1 MGLYVSTSGGG
12 REGRRKVG
20 TKQGGAS
27 CRELSEEDQVLSY
40 CVTYQVPGG
49 GREMEGCGSIGKGWM
64 AGETG
69 RLGFLF

>member
-27 CRELSEEDQVLSY
+27 WRELPEDQVLSC

-49 GREMEGCGSIGKGWM
+49 GREMAGGGSTGKAWI
-64 AGETG
+64 AGGTG
-69 RLGFLF
+69 RLGF